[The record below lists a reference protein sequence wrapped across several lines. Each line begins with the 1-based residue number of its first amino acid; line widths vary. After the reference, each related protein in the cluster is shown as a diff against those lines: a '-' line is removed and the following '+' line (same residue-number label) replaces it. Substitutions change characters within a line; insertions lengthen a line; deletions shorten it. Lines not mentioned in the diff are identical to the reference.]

1 MYRFIARH
9 DRYRPDFSGM
19 FEELEKQNSAEVEII
34 RPMLFFHEGQ
44 KEITMGKLRE
54 FFTDNA
60 INRFKL
66 DGFIMINILKK

>member
-9 DRYRPDFSGM
+9 DINPPDFSGL
-19 FEELEKQNSAEVEII
+19 FEKLEKRKSLEVEIL

-44 KEITMGKLRE
+44 KGITLGKLYD

-60 INRFKL
+60 VNRFKL
-66 DGFIMINILKK
+66 DGFIKIEEENE